1 MTRISGTRYDG
12 VYQAQI
18 TMNPAA
24 PGGHSL
30 KIHAQDNF
38 DNDSWTEFG
47 QQVVVGGG

>member
-18 TMNPAA
+18 TMNPAD

-30 KIHAQDNF
+30 RIYARDNL
-38 DNDSWTEFG
+38 NNGSWTEFG